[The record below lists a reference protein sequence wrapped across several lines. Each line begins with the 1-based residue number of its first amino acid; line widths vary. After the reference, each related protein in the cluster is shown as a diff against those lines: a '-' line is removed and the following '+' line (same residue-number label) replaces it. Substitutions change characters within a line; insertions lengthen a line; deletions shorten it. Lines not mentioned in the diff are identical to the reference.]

1 MKKGRVDECRRGDQL
16 GSAPHSALGR
26 RSVLKGSVLGG
37 GAMLVGGLFTGLLP
51 KPALA
56 EGGPSGDLQAASP
69 SGTDAGV
76 KSLGEVVPI
85 KLEYVFQIRIDFSER
100 VSFNTP
106 TGRRAYVPAISGV
119 IDGPRLQGR
128 VVPRSGADYAGNG
141 RLNAHYMLQASDG
154 TMIYINNTGY
164 LYPVDGKPI
173 DRSDPSWSGDRE
185 FYFRCTP
192 VFDTP
197 VGPHDWLTRTVI
209 VGTAKRYAKPDHTIF
224 TYYAV
229 L

>member
-1 MKKGRVDECRRGDQL
+1 
-16 GSAPHSALGR
+16 
-26 RSVLKGSVLGG
+26 
-37 GAMLVGGLFTGLLP
+37 
-51 KPALA
+51 
-56 EGGPSGDLQAASP
+56 
-69 SGTDAGV
+69 V
-76 KSLGEVVPI
+76 KHLDVIEPTT
-85 KLEYVFQIRIDFSER
+85 LEYVFQIRIDFSER
-100 VSFNTP
+100 VSFQTP

-119 IDGPRLQGR
+119 IEGPRLQGR
-128 VVPRSGADYAGNG
+128 VVPHSGADYAGNG

-154 TMIYINNTGY
+154 AMIYINNTGY
-164 LYPVDGKPI
+164 LYAISGKPI
-173 DRSDPSWSGDRE
+173 DRNDPTWGGDSD

-209 VGTAKRYAKPDHTIF
+209 IGTGKRHANPDHTIF

>member
-1 MKKGRVDECRRGDQL
+1 MTTSCMD
-16 GSAPHSALGR
+16 R
-26 RSVLKGSVLGG
+26 RSLLKKSVLGG
-37 GAMLVGGLFTGLLP
+37 AM
-51 KPALA
+51 LA
-56 EGGPSGDLQAASP
+56 EGLLAAPLLAVGAAGEKFSGGSQEAAP
-69 SGTDAGV
+69 A
-76 KSLGEVVPI
+76 KPEAALKQLGEIEPI
-85 KLEYVFQIRIDFSER
+85 KLEYVFQVRIDFKER
-100 VSFNTP
+100 FSFEGPN
-106 TGRRAYVPAISGV
+106 GRRAYVPAISGV
-119 IDGPRLQGR
+119 IEGPRLQGI
-128 VVPRSGADYAGNG
+128 VVPHSGADYAGHG

-164 LYPVDGKPI
+164 LYAKDGKPL
-173 DRSDPSWSGDRE
+173 DRNDPTWGGDRE

-209 VGTAKRYAKPDHTIF
+209 VGTGKRHASPDHTIF

>member
-1 MKKGRVDECRRGDQL
+1 MKTHRIDRRSMLRGSMLGGAVLAENLFARLAAADAAEGAALAGPQAAQAKPEGAAKQL
-16 GSAPHSALGR
+16 G
-26 RSVLKGSVLGG
+26 
-37 GAMLVGGLFTGLLP
+37 
-51 KPALA
+51 
-56 EGGPSGDLQAASP
+56 EIEQ
-69 SGTDAGV
+69 
-76 KSLGEVVPI
+76 I
-85 KLEYVFQIRIDFSER
+85 KLEYVFQVRIDFKER
-100 VSFNTP
+100 VSFEGPN
-106 TGRRAYVPAISGV
+106 GRRAYVPAISGV
-119 IDGPRLQGR
+119 IEGPRLQGI
-128 VVPRSGADYAGNG
+128 VVPHSGADYAGHG

-164 LYPVDGKPI
+164 LYPKDGKPI
-173 DRSDPSWSGDRE
+173 DRNDPTWGGDRE

-209 VGTAKRYAKPDHTIF
+209 IGSGKRHANPDYTIF

>member
-1 MKKGRVDECRRGDQL
+1 MTTDRID
-16 GSAPHSALGR
+16 R
-26 RSVLKGSVLGG
+26 RSMLKNSVLGG
-37 GAMLVGGLFTGLLP
+37 AMLAGGLLAAP
-51 KPALA
+51 YPA
-56 EGGPSGDLQAASP
+56 GGAGGGGSQAATP
-69 SGTDAGV
+69 AKPEGAG
-76 KSLGEVVPI
+76 KQLGEIEPI
-85 KLEYVFQIRIDFSER
+85 KLEYVFQVRIDFKER
-100 VSFNTP
+100 VSFEGPN
-106 TGRRAYVPAISGV
+106 GRRAYVPAISG
-119 IDGPRLQGR
+119 IIEGPRLQGI
-128 VVPRSGADYAGNG
+128 VVPHSGADYAGHG

-164 LYPVDGKPI
+164 LYRKDGKDI
-173 DRSDPSWSGDRE
+173 SRDDPTWGGDAE

-209 VGTAKRYAKPDHTIF
+209 VGSGKRHANPDHTIF

>member
-1 MKKGRVDECRRGDQL
+1 MTTDRID
-16 GSAPHSALGR
+16 R
-26 RSVLKGSVLGG
+26 RSMLKSSMLG
-37 GAMLVGGLFTGLLP
+37 GAMLAGGLLAAP
-51 KPALA
+51 YSA
-56 EGGPSGDLQAASP
+56 EGADGGGSQAATP
-69 SGTDAGV
+69 AKPEGAG
-76 KSLGEVVPI
+76 KQLGEIEPI
-85 KLEYVFQIRIDFSER
+85 KLEYVFQIRIDFKER
-100 VSFNTP
+100 VSFEGPN
-106 TGRRAYVPAISGV
+106 GRRAYVPAVSGV
-119 IDGPRLQGR
+119 IEGPRLQGI
-128 VVPRSGADYAGNG
+128 VVPHSGADYAGHG

-164 LYPVDGKPI
+164 LYPQDGKPI
-173 DRSDPSWSGDRE
+173 DRNDPTWGGDRE

-209 VGTAKRYAKPDHTIF
+209 VGSGKRHANPDYTIF